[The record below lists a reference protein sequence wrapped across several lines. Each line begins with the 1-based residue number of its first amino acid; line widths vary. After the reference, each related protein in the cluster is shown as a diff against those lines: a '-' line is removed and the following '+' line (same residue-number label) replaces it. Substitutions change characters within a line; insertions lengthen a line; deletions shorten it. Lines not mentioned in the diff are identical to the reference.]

1 MIKRM
6 QVLSIKYILMF
17 LAYVFIQLSVT
28 SIHVRLLVGWL
39 VWSMWSVGLSVIIY
53 QKDGKIHF
61 HAPFG

>member
-6 QVLSIKYILMF
+6 QALSIKYILMF
-17 LAYVFIQLSVT
+17 LACVFYTAKCNFHS
-28 SIHVRLLVGWL
+28 LVGWL

-61 HAPFG
+61 HAPIG